1 MYQMETLHS
10 QEAMSQKRYADVSL
24 ILMMQHPITPS
35 LALILRVSVH
45 CQGFNTQCRAASNKI
60 SALQ

>member
-1 MYQMETLHS
+1 MYHMETLHS

-24 ILMMQHPITPS
+24 ILMMQHPITLS
-35 LALILRVSVH
+35 LAPILRASVH
-45 CQGFNTQCRAASNKI
+45 SQGFNTQCQAASNKI